1 MKVVK
6 KIHFSENELAM
17 CCQHPQKDR
26 TQLITTSEKSE
37 VTCQKCIG
45 YLEGKI
51 NIAHFKSFSELPAT
65 AFCLQCQTEKP
76 IADIMT
82 IFSRKRKLF
91 RIRPRCKKCHN
102 EKEKGNRRE
111 YKRNYLQNWR
121 KNNPNLSKTY
131 WESKEVL
138 NERAKQRYAKNRDAM
153 LIQVRMR
160 RRGIY
165 LMIDEARSIL
175 HEFGRNYMLPSG
187 LSNEGKKECARIRSR
202 LRNRTKNGHR
212 MPKNWEIRLMVFEDA
227 KENPSWICKE
237 N

>member
-6 KIHFSENELAM
+6 KIHFSENEIAICRQNPLND
-17 CCQHPQKDR
+17 KS
-26 TQLITTSEKSE
+26 QLITSTEKSQ
-37 VTCQKCIG
+37 VTCQSC
-45 YLEGKI
+45 LEFLSGKR
-51 NIAHFKSFSELPAT
+51 NFAHFKSVSELPEK

-76 IADIMT
+76 ISEMMVIWT
-82 IFSRKRKLF
+82 RKIKRF

-102 EKEKGNRRE
+102 EREKGNRRE

-121 KNNPNLSKTY
+121 KKNP
-131 WESKEVL
+131 EL
-138 NERAKQRYAKNRDAM
+138 NRSYLPDKATANETRKSFYHKNREAM

-165 LMIDEARSIL
+165 LTLDDCRSIL
-175 HEFGRNYMLPSG
+175 HKFGRNYMMPSG
-187 LSNEGKKECARIRSR
+187 LSKEGKQECERIRSR

-227 KENPSWICKE
+227 TENPSWIQKV